1 MELLVATW
9 SVRLAMLGAVAA
21 GGLSLS
27 VGATPI
33 EAVGRAAAAAFTF
46 TLGGRL
52 LLARL
57 ETPDQRLHRLRAAR
71 SARTGGKG
79 TDKGVGKGDK
89 GVGKGDKAAGKKK
102 PAAKTSATKA
112 SENIGTGRPAD
123 KEAA

>member
-71 SARTGGKG
+71 SARTGDKG
-79 TDKGVGKGDK
+79 TDKGVGK

>member
-89 GVGKGDKAAGKKK
+89 AAGKKK